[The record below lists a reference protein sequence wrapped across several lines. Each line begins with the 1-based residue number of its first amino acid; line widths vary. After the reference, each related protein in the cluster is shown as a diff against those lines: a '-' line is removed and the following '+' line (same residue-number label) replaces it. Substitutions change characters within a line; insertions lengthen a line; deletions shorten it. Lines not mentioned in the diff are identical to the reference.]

1 MPDICMCHGDGCT
14 KKDNCYRHIAI
25 PDYYQTYFVTA
36 PIDNNGNCLYFWE
49 SGGRVMKRREK
60 SKDDK
65 GEK

>member
-1 MPDICMCHGDGCT
+1 MPDICMCPGDGCT
-14 KKDNCYRHIAI
+14 NKDNCYRHIAI
-25 PDYYQTYFVTA
+25 PDYYQTYFVAA

-49 SGGRVMKRREK
+49 SGGRAMKRREE